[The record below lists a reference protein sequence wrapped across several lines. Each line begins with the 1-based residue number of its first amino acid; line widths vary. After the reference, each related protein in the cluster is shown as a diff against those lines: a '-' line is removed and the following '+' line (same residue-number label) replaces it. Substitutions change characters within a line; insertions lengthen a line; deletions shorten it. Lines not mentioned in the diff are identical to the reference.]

1 VSEQRRSPDVVW
13 HLTPL
18 SRAQR
23 GRALGY
29 AGVTLW
35 LTGLPAS
42 GKSVLAGELERR
54 LVERGRPAYVL
65 DGDNVRHGLSGD
77 LGFDRAAREEQ
88 VRRVAHVAAM
98 LADAGIVVL
107 VSVVSPFAADRDVA
121 RAVHAREGL
130 QFFEV
135 FVDTPLEEC
144 ERRDPKGLYARARAG
159 ALRDLTGVDAPYEP
173 PAAPELTVRTLDER
187 LELAAERLLAAV
199 P

>member
-1 VSEQRRSPDVVW
+1 VTRHRRSPDVVR
-13 HLTPL
+13 HLTPV
-18 SRAQR
+18 SREQR
-23 GRALGY
+23 ERALGY
-29 AGVTLW
+29 AGATLW

-77 LGFDRAAREEQ
+77 LGFDRAAREEN

-107 VSVVSPFAADRDVA
+107 VSVVSPFAADRDFA
-121 RAVHAREGL
+121 RSVHEREGL
-130 QFFEV
+130 PFFEV
-135 FVDTPLEEC
+135 FIDTPLEEC

-159 ALRDLTGVDAPYEP
+159 VVRGFTGVDAPYEP
-173 PAAPELTVRTLDER
+173 PHAPELTVRTLDEP
-187 LELAAERLLAAV
+187 LEQAAERLIAEL